1 MAVIRVSSMQWA
13 GGATSRSRW
22 PVLQGPEIALCG
34 RSNVGKST
42 LINRMAGQHNLAHTS
57 KTPGRTQ
64 QLNFYQCWLKPLLE
78 SIDMHSFA
86 TMQRTPDSPLRYG
99 AVLTDLP
106 GYGYAKVPE
115 ALLQQFRQFIT
126 SYLRGRDRLSAAL
139 LVIDARRITEQDE
152 QMAAFCHA
160 QNIRFGVVLTKA
172 DQVPRSR
179 QHPSLQEAAQRL
191 KPDFPPVLFSA
202 LHPTEASRDALLDLL
217 YALWSGNP
225 LPQRTAVLP
234 PQEENPFSQR

>member
-1 MAVIRVSSMQWA
+1 MAVIRVSNMQWA
-13 GGATSRSRW
+13 GGATSRNRW

-42 LINRMAGQHNLAHTS
+42 LINRIAGQHNLARTS

-78 SIDMHSFA
+78 AVDMHGFA
-86 TMQRTPDSPLRYG
+86 PMQRTPDSPLRYG

-115 ALLQQFRQFIT
+115 TLLQQFRQFIE
-126 SYLRGRDRLSAAL
+126 SYLKDSERLSAAL
-139 LVIDARRITEQDE
+139 LIIDARRMTQQDE
-152 QMAAFCHA
+152 QMAAFCHTHHL
-160 QNIRFGVVLTKA
+160 RFGVVLTKA

-179 QHPSLQEAAQRL
+179 QPTLLQEAEQRL
-191 KPDFPPVLFSA
+191 KPGFPPVLFSA
-202 LHPTEASRDALLDLL
+202 LHPSEANMDALLDLL
-217 YALWSGNP
+217 YVLWSGRP
-225 LPQRTAVLP
+225 LPQRAAVLP
-234 PQEENPFSQR
+234 PQENPFS